1 MRKKWKKTQI
11 SIVNHNNVEAIAPV
25 IISASRA
32 TDIPAFHAEWFIRK
46 LRDGYCGWKS
56 PFNQQK
62 QYVSFAKARVI
73 VFWTKNPAPLM
84 PYLDELD
91 EMGINYYFQVSLND
105 YEAEG
110 WEPGL
115 PPLAERIKTFA
126 ALAARTAPERL
137 IWRYDPLLL
146 AEGLTEADLAAKVQR
161 VGNLLH
167 PYTKKLVFSFADI
180 AEYRRV
186 QSRLARAGVQYIP
199 FTPETMHS
207 MAARIAEVNQ
217 PWGLELATCG
227 EDVDLS
233 DLGVQHNRCI
243 DAALMRRLFP
253 KDKALQDFLGAPK
266 TMLPGLGLD
275 SSWQDQFKDPGQR
288 KACGCAMSKDIGA
301 YGTCQ
306 HGCLYCYAGGA
317 GK

>member
-1 MRKKWKKTQI
+1 MGKIPI
-11 SIVNHNNVEAIAPV
+11 SIANHNDVEAIAPV

-46 LRDGYCGWKS
+46 LRDGYCGWKN
-56 PFNQQK
+56 PFNQK
-62 QYVSFAKARVI
+62 RQYVSFAKARVI
-73 VFWTKNPAPLM
+73 VFWTKNPAPIM

-91 EMGINYYFQVSLND
+91 DMGINYYFQVSLND

-115 PPLAERIKTFA
+115 PPLLERIEAFA
-126 ALAARTAPERL
+126 ALAARTATERV

-146 AEGLTEADLAAKVQR
+146 AEGLTEGHLAEKVQR
-161 VGNLLH
+161 VGDTLH
-167 PYTKKLVFSFADI
+167 PFTKKLVFSFADI

-186 QSRLARAGVQYIP
+186 QSRLAAAGVNYVP

-207 MAARIAEVNQ
+207 MAARIAEANES
-217 PWGLELATCG
+217 WGLELATCG

-243 DAALMRRLFP
+243 DAALMRSLFP

-266 TMLPGLGLD
+266 SMLPGFNQND
-275 SSWQDQFKDPGQR
+275 SWQDKLKDTGQR
-288 KACGCAMSKDIGA
+288 KACGCVVSKDIGA
-301 YGTCQ
+301 YGTCR
-306 HGCLYCYAGGA
+306 HGCLYCYAGGS
-317 GK
+317 GN